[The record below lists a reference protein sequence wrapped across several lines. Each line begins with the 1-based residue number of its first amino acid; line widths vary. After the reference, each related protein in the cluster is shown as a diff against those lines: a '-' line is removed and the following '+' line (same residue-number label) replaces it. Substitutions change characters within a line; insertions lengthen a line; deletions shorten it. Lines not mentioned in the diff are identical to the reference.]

1 MNIDP
6 TKIQKH
12 IDNIDAQTAAH
23 LVSHVADAVVI
34 MDQQG
39 MVENV
44 INTQTPGLNAL
55 QKLVGSYWIDHTAID
70 SKKKVAALLN
80 PKDAEESHRWRQINI
95 LMADGSSLPLMMS
108 TIQVYKDNKIIAVG
122 KDLRNLANLQQR
134 LVEAQQA
141 IETDYLRLRFA
152 EARYKQLFDLSLTAH
167 VILDGNSFKILEV
180 NPVANELLAD
190 SGKKLLGKSMAEF
203 INIDDFPKFQDIL
216 NTTRNTNLAKKIQIK
231 LTKNLM
237 PVEFT
242 ANFLREENQTVFL
255 INLIP
260 HAQTRNIDHQSQS
273 SQLLLNAIDSS
284 ADSFVV
290 TDSLGTIL
298 SANKTFLKMVHLEK
312 REQVIGE
319 SFDNYLGRSNIDLK
333 IILNNLKDRDSVNHY
348 ATTLVPNESSDV
360 GDEVEISAVKAQLD
374 GMPVVG
380 FSLRRIGPRI
390 TQRNRSSDDDVK
402 KTAHKLT
409 ELVGRV
415 PLREI
420 VSETT
425 DMIEKLC
432 IMSALDLTMN
442 NRVSASEMLGLSRQS
457 LYIKMRRFGITEPS
471 SPEDI

>member
-6 TKIQKH
+6 KIQKH
-12 IDNIDAQTAAH
+12 IDNIDAQTAAN

-34 MDQQG
+34 MDRQG
-39 MVENV
+39 MIENV

-216 NTTRNTNLAKKIQIK
+216 NTTR
-231 LTKNLM
+231 
-237 PVEFT
+237 
-242 ANFLREENQTVFL
+242 
-255 INLIP
+255 
-260 HAQTRNIDHQSQS
+260 
-273 SQLLLNAIDSS
+273 
-284 ADSFVV
+284 
-290 TDSLGTIL
+290 
-298 SANKTFLKMVHLEK
+298 
-312 REQVIGE
+312 
-319 SFDNYLGRSNIDLK
+319 
-333 IILNNLKDRDSVNHY
+333 
-348 ATTLVPNESSDV
+348 
-360 GDEVEISAVKAQLD
+360 
-374 GMPVVG
+374 
-380 FSLRRIGPRI
+380 
-390 TQRNRSSDDDVK
+390 
-402 KTAHKLT
+402 
-409 ELVGRV
+409 
-415 PLREI
+415 
-420 VSETT
+420 
-425 DMIEKLC
+425 
-432 IMSALDLTMN
+432 
-442 NRVSASEMLGLSRQS
+442 
-457 LYIKMRRFGITEPS
+457 
-471 SPEDI
+471 

>member
-180 NPVANELLAD
+180 NPVANELLSD
-190 SGKKLLGKSMAEF
+190 YGKKLLGKSLAEF
-203 INIDDFPKFQDIL
+203 ISMDDFPKFQDIL
-216 NTTRNTNLAKKIQIK
+216 NSTRNTNLAKKIQLK
-231 LTKNLM
+231 LTKSLTS
-237 PVEFT
+237 VEFT

-255 INLIP
+255 INLTP
-260 HAQTRNIDHQSQS
+260 YSQTKNVDHQSLP

-290 TDSLGTIL
+290 TDPQGTIL
-298 SANKTFLKMVHLEK
+298 SANKTFLKMIHLEK

-402 KTAHKLT
+402 KLLT
-409 ELVGRV
+409 
-415 PLREI
+415 
-420 VSETT
+420 
-425 DMIEKLC
+425 
-432 IMSALDLTMN
+432 N
-442 NRVSASEMLGLSRQS
+442 
-457 LYIKMRRFGITEPS
+457 
-471 SPEDI
+471 